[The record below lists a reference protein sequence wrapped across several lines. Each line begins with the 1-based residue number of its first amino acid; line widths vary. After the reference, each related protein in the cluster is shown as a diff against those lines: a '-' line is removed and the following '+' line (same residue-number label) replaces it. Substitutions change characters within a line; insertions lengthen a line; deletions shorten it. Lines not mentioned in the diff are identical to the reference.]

1 VAHKP
6 DEAPY
11 YKYLL
16 VYVNDILALSHD
28 PTGIMKDIGKEFH
41 IKDNK
46 YRPPTIYLG
55 AGISKFQL
63 MDGSTCWSMD
73 SAIRL
78 VGC

>member
-1 VAHKP
+1 MAHKP